1 MKKDNKG
8 FSLVELIIVIAIMVV
23 LVGILAPT
31 YMRFVAKSKVSAD
44 GTNAQEIATAF
55 NAAISE
61 GEIGSVTVGGTA
73 VTSPTTLA
81 PGATV
86 AGLSGFTTVPD
97 CKVTPGARWVVTW
110 DTTDGVSAITLG
122 GVDIYPDNSEYGSD
136 AAHTPTAPAT
146 P

>member
-31 YMRFVAKSKVSAD
+31 YMRFVARSKVSAD

-61 GEIGSVTVGGTA
+61 GTIGSVTVGGTA

-81 PGATV
+81 PNAAV
-86 AGLSGFTTVPD
+86 VGLSGFTTVPD
-97 CKVTPGARWVVTW
+97 CKVAPGASWVVTW
-110 DTTDGVSAITLG
+110 DVNDGVSSITLG
-122 GVDIYPDNSEYGSD
+122 GQTIYPDNSTYGD
-136 AAHTPTAPAT
+136 ASHMPTP
-146 P
+146 